1 MIQNGVFR
9 LKKDA
14 TVIDDM
20 EFQKGQEFEV
30 IAGVVY
36 MGGFPLQLNLQKLIK
51 DWMNKNPT
59 LFINDTRNF

>member
-20 EFQKGQEFEV
+20 VFEKGQEFEV
-30 IAGVVY
+30 IAGVIY

-51 DWMNKNPT
+51 GWMNKNPT
-59 LFINDTRNF
+59 LFTNDTRNF